1 MNGRRSREREGKE
14 KPFIFAQDPPP
25 CEAGSGEV
33 LDFTPLPFFSHENGL
48 RENLYKV
55 FFLPISPVAFCLE
68 FSVGSIPKIR
78 ALGPAALLL
87 SSARKKRLLEP
98 SS

>member
-1 MNGRRSREREGKE
+1 MEDEAEGGRERKNLLSSPKIRRLE
-14 KPFIFAQDPPP
+14 KRGVVRYWISLRF
-25 CEAGSGEV
+25 
-33 LDFTPLPFFSHENGL
+33 PFFSHENGL